1 MSSCAKIESICGQ
14 IDVVKRSY
22 TTTVDKHIRASSA
35 FDMLLGTNRTESV
48 ARNAPVREA
57 RFRKELLN
65 SLSSGSAV
73 IDCGGTQALFQF

>member
-1 MSSCAKIESICGQ
+1 
-14 IDVVKRSY
+14 
-22 TTTVDKHIRASSA
+22 
-35 FDMLLGTNRTESV
+35 MLLGTNRTESV

-57 RFRKELLN
+57 RFRKEMLN